1 LDEIHIPSSKE
12 AVMKFF
18 EWIQNLFA
26 SKKEAPARGTQAEK
40 SEMIQ
45 KVLAMLSETRE
56 DELTCD
62 QVLAVLD
69 QFAELA
75 ARGEDVSKLMP
86 LVQHHLQMCA
96 DCMEEYRVLERII
109 TSAE

>member
-1 LDEIHIPSSKE
+1 
-12 AVMKFF
+12 MKFF

-56 DELTCD
+56 EELTCD

-69 QFAELA
+69 QFVELA
-75 ARGEDVSKLMP
+75 ARGEDVAALMP
-86 LVQHHLQMCA
+86 LVKHHLDMCP
-96 DCMEEYRVLERII
+96 DCQEEYRVLEKIVLNV
-109 TSAE
+109 A